1 MFSLAAISTLKGFA
15 WPYQVVATVAV
26 AVSPVSICQ
35 AFTYYVDGQLSSL
48 LTTAFSLLILLDRRP
63 NRVLMA
69 VLALVVVLIINVKLN
84 GAIYIGIIA
93 LGYWAWYAFARRP
106 RRGEL
111 GAWLMAGGV
120 IGGCFIGFDPYISQF
135 FTRLYAS
142 GYRFLFTDWLSFLE
156 IYPDFPPNFATMGR
170 FQKLF
175 VSLFSKSEFEFF
187 SPPKFSQLKL
197 PFTLSIDEL
206 RVFWVPDVRTGGF
219 GPLFSGALVLSLA
232 IVVIAAWKY
241 RDVLKNSIG
250 VLVLAALVIV
260 SGFPNPEMWWA
271 RYAPQFWALPSLVA
285 LVGIRAG
292 TRAGLGW
299 VAVLLFLTLTANDL
313 SIALVSWRA
322 ARHSDQAI
330 ASQLNQLKRSS
341 EPIAV
346 RFNRFTT
353 ATRYRFQREGIH
365 FIEVSELPCDANK
378 KTTLAYSQ
386 AAICSEQL
394 KRPVNETSDSR
405 SVHTE

>member
-1 MFSLAAISTLKGFA
+1 MS
-15 WPYQVVATVAV
+15 
-26 AVSPVSICQ
+26 
-35 AFTYYVDGQLSSL
+35 
-48 LTTAFSLLILLDRRP
+48 
-63 NRVLMA
+63 
-69 VLALVVVLIINVKLN
+69 
-84 GAIYIGIIA
+84 
-93 LGYWAWYAFARRP
+93 
-106 RRGEL
+106 
-111 GAWLMAGGV
+111 
-120 IGGCFIGFDPYISQF
+120 
-135 FTRLYAS
+135 
-142 GYRFLFTDWLSFLE
+142 
-156 IYPDFPPNFATMGR
+156 
-170 FQKLF
+170 
-175 VSLFSKSEFEFF
+175 
-187 SPPKFSQLKL
+187 
-197 PFTLSIDEL
+197 
-206 RVFWVPDVRTGGF
+206 
-219 GPLFSGALVLSLA
+219 
-232 IVVIAAWKY
+232 
-241 RDVLKNSIG
+241 
-250 VLVLAALVIV
+250 
-260 SGFPNPEMWWA
+260 
-271 RYAPQFWALPSLVA
+271 
-285 LVGIRAG
+285 IRAG

-394 KRPVNETSDSR
+394 KRPVNEISDSR